1 MDSAYFTF
9 VSAYDGPVH
18 FNVKFCSAF
27 VTDLCGLAGAYP
39 RAATPSRVPPPR
51 RLWGAELGRALSPSL
66 AAATNSGGAIYGVTK
81 RGTALGWV
89 HRVIEMD
96 RMKASLG

>member
-27 VTDLCGLAGAYP
+27 VTDLCGSSGN
-39 RAATPSRVPPPR
+39 
-51 RLWGAELGRALSPSL
+51 LSARGHAVQSPASN
-66 AAATNSGGAIYGVTK
+66 AIVGG
-81 RGTALGWV
+81 
-89 HRVIEMD
+89 
-96 RMKASLG
+96 